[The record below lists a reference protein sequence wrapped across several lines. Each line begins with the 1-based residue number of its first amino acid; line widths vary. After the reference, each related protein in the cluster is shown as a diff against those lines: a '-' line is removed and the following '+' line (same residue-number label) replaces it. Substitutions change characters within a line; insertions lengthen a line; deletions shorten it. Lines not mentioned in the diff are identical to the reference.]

1 MKYYTD
7 SSHQF
12 ERQKERKHT
21 RDARQFTSKGEDPRY
36 TSPFDSLHND
46 CCVYR
51 DSRGCACALST
62 DMTQPHTD
70 TTDGHGG
77 IDDD

>member
-1 MKYYTD
+1 MRFYTD
-7 SSHQF
+7 NRRRF
-12 ERQKERKHT
+12 ERQKQQKHT
-21 RDARQFTSKGEDPRY
+21 RDARQFTSKGEVPRY

-51 DSRGCACALST
+51 GSRGCACALST

-77 IDDD
+77 IDDE

>member
-7 SSHQF
+7 SRLRF
-12 ERQKERKHT
+12 ERQDEPRNT
-21 RDARQFTSKGEDPRY
+21 RDARQFASKGRTPDIL
-36 TSPFDSLHND
+36 SNDSLRND

>member
-12 ERQKERKHT
+12 ERQKKRKHT
-21 RDARQFTSKGEDPRY
+21 RDASRADSKGK
-36 TSPFDSLHND
+36 TLNTFSFDSLHND

-62 DMTQPHTD
+62 HMTQPHT
-70 TTDGHGG
+70 TDEHGG

>member
-1 MKYYTD
+1 MKYYTNGRRRYEA
-7 SSHQF
+7 
-12 ERQKERKHT
+12 ERQPT
-21 RDARQFTSKGEDPRY
+21 YARDASRVVSKGKPLN
-36 TSPFDSLHND
+36 SFSFDSLPND

-62 DMTQPHTD
+62 RHMNQPNTTHTR
-70 TTDGHGG
+70 G

>member
-7 SSHQF
+7 SRLQF
-12 ERQKERKHT
+12 ERQDDRRYT
-21 RDARQFTSKGEDPRY
+21 RDAKQFTSKGGAPRY

-51 DSRGCACALST
+51 GSRGCACALST
-62 DMTQPHTD
+62 DMTQPHT
-70 TTDGHGG
+70 TDGHGG

>member
-1 MKYYTD
+1 MKYYTNGRRRYEA
-7 SSHQF
+7 
-12 ERQKERKHT
+12 ERQPT
-21 RDARQFTSKGEDPRY
+21 YARDASRVVSKGKPLN
-36 TSPFDSLHND
+36 SFSFDSLPND

-62 DMTQPHTD
+62 RHMNQTYPTE
-70 TTDGHGG
+70 TGG

>member
-7 SSHQF
+7 SRHQF
-12 ERQKERKHT
+12 ERQDETRDT
-21 RDARQFTSKGEDPRY
+21 RDARQFASKGKDPRY
-36 TSPFDSLHND
+36 TFSFDSLHND

-51 DSRGCACALST
+51 GSRGCACALST
-62 DMTQPHTD
+62 DMTQPHT
-70 TTDGHGG
+70 TDEHGG

>member
-7 SSHQF
+7 SRLRF

-21 RDARQFTSKGEDPRY
+21 RDARQFASKGEAPRY
-36 TSPFDSLHND
+36 TSSFDSLHND

-62 DMTQPHTD
+62 HMTQPHTD